1 MQLIENWKSAWK
13 MWSVRILAVLAIVGT
28 SWAAV
33 PDSVKALIPDQYL
46 GYVVGFVSVCAAI
59 ARIIK
64 QFSLTESGT
73 NSGQQP

>member
-1 MQLIENWKSAWK
+1 MQLIENWQSAWK
-13 MWSVRILAVLAIVGT
+13 MWSVRILAVLAIVAT

-64 QFSLTESGT
+64 QFSLDAGGSDT
-73 NSGQQP
+73 GQQP

>member
-13 MWSVRILAVLAIVGT
+13 MWSVRILAVLAIVAT

-64 QFSLTESGT
+64 QFSLTD
-73 NSGQQP
+73 NSTDKSQQP

>member
-13 MWSVRILAVLAIVGT
+13 MWSVRILAVLAIVAT

-64 QFSLTESGT
+64 QFSLND
-73 NSGQQP
+73 NSTDTSQQP

>member
-1 MQLIENWKSAWK
+1 MQLIENWQSAWK
-13 MWSVRILAVLAIVGT
+13 LWSVRILAVLAIVAT

-46 GYVVGFVSVCAAI
+46 GYVVGFISVCAAI

-64 QFSLTESGT
+64 QFSQADSGT
-73 NSGQQP
+73 DTGQQQ

>member
-13 MWSVRILAVLAIVGT
+13 MWSVRILAVLAIVAT

-33 PDSVKALIPDQYL
+33 PDSVKVLIPDQYL

-64 QFSLTESGT
+64 QLSLTD
-73 NSGQQP
+73 NSTDTSQQP

>member
-13 MWSVRILAVLAIVGT
+13 MWSVRILAVLAIVAT

>member
-1 MQLIENWKSAWK
+1 MQLIENWQSAWK
-13 MWSVRILAVLAIVGT
+13 MWSVRILAVLAIVAT

-64 QFSLTESGT
+64 QFSLDADCSDT
-73 NSGQQP
+73 GQQP

>member
-13 MWSVRILAVLAIVGT
+13 MWSVRILAVLAIVAT
-28 SWAAV
+28 SWAAI

-59 ARIIK
+59 ARTIK
-64 QFSLTESGT
+64 QFSLTDNRTDTS
-73 NSGQQP
+73 QQP